1 MDLVNAEYESVGESK
16 AVVIDLTAGED
27 EIAQAQ
33 ARLAEQERQIVDRIL
48 LQDKEENQLIGQ
60 EEVEEAKE
68 FELEEQKMRLDH
80 QEALNQA
87 RRAFEGQHIEAI
99 RASNDPGHQQHK
111 AAVKFLEEKK
121 KEWDAIQER
130 ANLTFEQRL
139 DLRKQEFKEQMDT
152 KKLLWNQKMQKEVER
167 RTKIRDE
174 WIQAKNEWTLQNEKK
189 LAERK
194 AALDELKRVEAERK
208 IKTQDLKDREQQFKL
223 QTQEQQRQLEN
234 QWTAEKNQRQAEL
247 ASVDAQAKEAE
258 RKWRMAQADKKQ
270 EAELALK
277 FTAYLDD
284 RDDRLFKRQEATL
297 ALRSKIELNRQQF
310 EFDQQMRLA
319 DQQMRLVNQQQ
330 TRDAAEQKQRIQ
342 DEVARA
348 KHAFEERYK
357 LAKFE
362 HEQSLQALREEENR
376 RRNRAI
382 EEQKLRVLDMTQID
396 QRFKRELALQAQQL
410 KAAAEQ
416 EKQRLAQARFD
427 AEQQLKQ
434 EKLRLEQ
441 KRVLMEEVNKQ
452 RELEY
457 KTALDKRKLELEEA
471 NKRELTE
478 LKRQVDLEKVKLAKE
493 NANKGREQKRID
505 NELARL
511 AKKEEADAKALNQRY
526 ALEMKH
532 AEGMAKMELARH
544 KAEEEL
550 KIKRA
555 ELEFKQAERKKKKN
569 TGRLTLKRSTSD
581 ELDEDQ
587 AMGEGS
593 LLGDANRDEVES
605 LIGSDALSDKTSVD
619 AKEFKAL
626 ENFYSSLNRHLY
638 SNRKDLLD
646 VRGNPFVRL
655 TLDEPVLGG
664 AVKKAAL
671 QVIDTLTDYSKLV
684 KYLGFARM
692 VYDLDISTDKEQFVQ
707 TLVQLA
713 RTGLAPDLIRR
724 VGQAVDQLG
733 DNSVVPLL
741 IDIARSLSVV
751 RVSPE
756 MVAGV
761 AKLLAQYN
769 LTPENLLESK
779 SFLDVRLRQERE
791 IKDLEGRLDAER
803 KHSQMMNEYQQALD
817 RLSDQDKKEAE
828 AAILV
833 LRDKNF
839 LSRITLFRDIAI
851 WMSQQASP
859 VTSPDE
865 LWALIQRYNQVKN
878 DLMLAQNQGNISAD
892 LRDLLRLLDE
902 NLLQPKPTLQLL
914 RSLLNNPRTSNL
926 GSVADTIVRLE
937 RRNSDLS
944 DSFRKTL
951 VAMGSLLQVMQDV
964 SRRYA
969 SQVFLFV
976 ESFSNKMINV
986 IRDWNLPP
994 GNPLTPIIIGLTNRF
1009 QSDNYVEIKVAGQ
1022 DEFRTLDLS
1031 FNSQDLDLST
1041 DAVFLHAV
1049 SLLKWLDRFF
1059 VDPRRPGDLEMAGLW
1074 TRVTDGLYN
1083 WQQAVIDAFAKT
1095 DVSGQAQPVNTIL
1108 TSVSSATRTVADDMT
1123 KSLDRARTI
1132 TAETLDRFNRDLK
1145 TQEDRLN
1152 RRVEYL
1158 LTKPALGQYVLTVN
1172 SGQDSKVE
1180 QKARDLFKAFI
1191 DATRVALLDNK
1202 KDDANSVEVMAEIN
1216 KLATEMDKL
1225 KFESNVKDSEYKRLK
1240 SEHDKLKTD
1249 YKVVDDANNA
1259 SVKKINDAQTELNK
1273 YTPKTRITLKPGLVE
1288 DLATLLK
1295 FYDEKFDELNKT
1307 SAVVTTAA
1315 NNYGIKLR
1323 NNAQGVVLLF
1333 DEMKDVLDFFSDKY
1347 DNWKDASQTLVN
1359 LSNSRLFPGGHQPTQ
1374 DLDQDVKVVLAA
1386 FRAKLDDWEKTEKL
1400 VFSRAS
1406 KLPKVNPLQ
1415 GAPLEDNAKTVLD
1428 AYEKYRQDFDTLYK
1442 DEDTWWG
1449 VVEAARYPKPQYS
1462 IEDQKERSTWI
1473 TQLTNT
1479 VGVLDTLAQRRA
1491 IVLGWIKSLAELID
1505 QNDLFTVKELIA
1517 KAKGKGSS
1525 AKSASAAA
1533 SSKPSTSLN
1542 PYYRV
1547 QFNGEVDTL
1556 TGTDIFPV
1564 FLPSTPFMRLW
1575 LFAREFAGAASNQLG
1590 NILEPLAPGLEINDE
1605 RTLFIL
1611 RKYEQ
1616 TAPDKKNPDLPTG
1629 ANRAE
1634 LVKQQLADDEDKQNL
1649 KETAQER
1656 RKLQEQVA
1664 LQYIAQLDSYK
1675 DLGEYEVKVRQYFK
1689 EMATN
1694 ALVHCQEILQR
1705 TDLPDFRKITLAEL
1719 INSPNLSSGF
1729 ARMCGL
1735 YLLVKQGTVPG
1746 MISTQSSAANR
1757 VAEFD
1762 QHARN
1767 LPRMYRRQGKYV
1779 WEVVRIPSASDSS
1792 FNNSKRLRL

>member
-1 MDLVNAEYESVGESK
+1 MVNAEYQSIGESK

-27 EIAQAQ
+27 EIAQAE
-33 ARLAEQERQIVDRIL
+33 ARLVEQEQQIVERIL
-48 LQDKEENQLIGQ
+48 QQDKEEKQIVDQ

-68 FELEEQKMRLDH
+68 FELGEQKMRLDH
-80 QEALNQA
+80 QEALDQV

-99 RASNDPGHQQHK
+99 RASNNPNHPQYGD
-111 AAVKFLEEKK
+111 AVRFLEEKK
-121 KEWDAIQER
+121 QEWEAIQLR
-130 ANLTFEQRL
+130 ANLTFQQRL
-139 DLRKQEFKEQMDT
+139 QLRQQEFKEQIET
-152 KKLLWNQKMQKEVER
+152 KKLLWNQKMQKEIDR

-174 WIQAKNEWTLQNEKK
+174 WIQAKNEWTLQNQKK

-194 AALDELKRVEAERK
+194 AALDELKRVEAERN
-208 IKTQDLKDREQQFKL
+208 IKNQELQDRELQFKA

-234 QWTAEKNQRQAEL
+234 KWTEEKNQRQAEL
-247 ASVDAQAKEAE
+247 ARIDAQAKEAE

-270 EAELALK
+270 EAEMALK
-277 FTAYLDD
+277 FTAYFDD
-284 RDDRLFKRQEATL
+284 RDDRLFKRQEAAL
-297 ALRSKIELNRQQF
+297 ALRAKIELNRQQF

-319 DQQMRLVNQQQ
+319 KQQQ
-330 TRDAAEQKQRIQ
+330 SRADAKQQQRLQ
-342 DEVARA
+342 EELARA
-348 KHAFEERYK
+348 KRAFEEQYK
-357 LAKFE
+357 LTKLE

-382 EEQKLRVLDMTQID
+382 EEQKLRVLDMAQVD
-396 QRFKRELALQAQQL
+396 QRFKQQLAIEAQQL
-410 KAAAEQ
+410 KVALEQ

-427 AEQQLKQ
+427 AEQELKR

-441 KRVLMEEVNKQ
+441 KRVDMEQVTKQ

-457 KTALDKRKLELEEA
+457 QQALDAAKLKLEEK
-471 NKRELTE
+471 NKRELRE
-478 LKRQVDLEKVKLAKE
+478 LNDRIAKDKLELAKRTAE
-493 NANKGREQKRID
+493 TNLEAKRVA
-505 NELARL
+505 NELALRIKQEEAKAKEINQRL
-511 AKKEEADAKALNQRY
+511 ALEVKHQEA
-526 ALEMKH
+526 
-532 AEGMAKMELARH
+532 MAKMELATF

-550 KIKRA
+550 KLKKE
-555 ELEFKQAERKKKKN
+555 ELEFKYAERKKKK
-569 TGRLTLKRSTSD
+569 GRLTLKRSTSD
-581 ELDEDQ
+581 ESGADISMEN
-587 AMGEGS
+587 GS

-605 LIGSDALSDKTSVD
+605 LIGSDALSDRTSVD

-626 ENFYSSLNRHLY
+626 EDFYSSLNKHLY
-638 SNRKDLLD
+638 SNRRDLLD
-646 VRGNPFVRL
+646 AQGKSFVRL
-655 TLDEPVLGG
+655 TLGESVLNGS
-664 AVKKAAL
+664 VKKTAL
-671 QVIDTLTDYSKLV
+671 QVIDALVDYSKLI

-707 TLVQLA
+707 TLMQLA

-724 VGQAVDQLG
+724 VGQAVDQL
-733 DNSVVPLL
+733 DSSVVPLL
-741 IDIARSLSVV
+741 IDIARSLSVA
-751 RVSPE
+751 RVSPD
-756 MVAGV
+756 MVVGV
-761 AKLLAQYN
+761 ARMLAEN
-769 LTPENLLESK
+769 RLTLDNLLESK
-779 SFLDVRLRQERE
+779 SFLEARSRQERQ
-791 IKDLEGRLDAER
+791 IKDLEGQLEEER

-817 RLSDQDKKEAE
+817 RLNDQDKQEAN

-839 LSRITLFRDIAI
+839 LSRITLFRDISI
-851 WMSQQASP
+851 WMSQQEAP
-859 VTSPDE
+859 IKTPDA
-865 LWALIQRYNQVKN
+865 LWASIQQYSKLQTELV
-878 DLMLAQNQGNISAD
+878 LAKNQGNISAD
-892 LRDLLRLLDE
+892 LRDLLRLLDD

-926 GSVADTIVRLE
+926 GSVADTIVQLE

-944 DSFRKTL
+944 VSFRQTL
-951 VAMGSLLQVMQDV
+951 VAMGSLVQVVQDV

-994 GNPLTPIIIGLTNRF
+994 GNPLTLLVAELTNRF
-1009 QSDNYVEIKVAGQ
+1009 QSDNYVEIKVAGK

-1031 FNSQDLDLST
+1031 FNSQGLDLST

-1059 VDPRRPGDLEMAGLW
+1059 VDPKRPGNAEMAGLW
-1074 TRVTDGLYN
+1074 NRVTDGLYN

-1108 TSVSSATRTVADDMT
+1108 ASVSSATRAVADDMT
-1123 KSLDRARTI
+1123 KSLDRARTM
-1132 TAETLDRFNRDLK
+1132 TVETLDRFSRDLK

-1172 SGQDSKVE
+1172 SGQDSRVE
-1180 QKARDLFKAFI
+1180 QKARELFKAFI
-1191 DATRVALLDNK
+1191 DATRVALLENK

-1216 KLATEMDKL
+1216 KLANEMDKL
-1225 KFESNVKDSEYKRLK
+1225 KFESNVKDNEYKRLD
-1240 SEHDKLKTD
+1240 SEHKKLEQEYKTT
-1249 YKVVDDANNA
+1249 DDANKA
-1259 SVKKINDAQTELNK
+1259 SVKKINDAQNVLNA
-1273 YTPKTRITLKPGLVE
+1273 YAPKTTVGMLPDLVT
-1288 DLATLLK
+1288 DTKNMLD
-1295 FYDEKFDELNKT
+1295 FYDKKLDELKTT
-1307 SAVVTTAA
+1307 SAVVTAMA
-1315 NNYGIKLR
+1315 IKYNIPLGS
-1323 NNAQGVVLLF
+1323 NAPQVLLF
-1333 DEMKDVLDFFSDKY
+1333 DEMKTVLDFFSKRY
-1347 DNWKDASQTLVN
+1347 ENWKAASQTLVN
-1359 LSNSRLFPGGHQPTQ
+1359 LSTDNDLFPGGHQPTQ
-1374 DLDQDVKVVLAA
+1374 DLDQDVKDVLTE
-1386 FRAKLDDWEKTEKL
+1386 FRKKLGDWGKTQAL
-1400 VFSRAS
+1400 VFLYAN
-1406 KLPKVNPLQ
+1406 KLPNVNPLQ
-1415 GAPLEDNAKTVLD
+1415 GAPLEDNTKTVLD

-1442 DEDTWWG
+1442 DEDKWWG
-1449 VVEAARYPKPQYS
+1449 VIEIARYPKPQYS
-1462 IEDQKERSTWI
+1462 LEDQKERSTWI
-1473 TQLTNT
+1473 TQLSQT

-1491 IVLGWIKSLAELID
+1491 IVLGWIKSLADLID
-1505 QNDLFTVKELIA
+1505 QNDLFTVKELID

-1525 AKSASAAA
+1525 SAKSAASA
-1533 SSKPSTSLN
+1533 SQPSTSLN

-1556 TGTDIFPV
+1556 TGGEVFPV
-1564 FLPSTPFMRLW
+1564 FLLSTPFMRLW

-1611 RKYEQ
+1611 RTYQ
-1616 TAPDKKNPDLPTG
+1616 NQNPGQKDNPPLPTG

-1634 LVKQQLADDEDKQNL
+1634 LAKQQLADDEDKQNL
-1649 KETAQER
+1649 KETAEER
-1656 RKLQEQVA
+1656 RKFQEKIA
-1664 LQYIAQLDSYK
+1664 LKYIKQLDDYK
-1675 DLGEYEVKVRQYFK
+1675 DLDQYEIKVRQYFK
-1689 EMATN
+1689 EMAMN

-1705 TDLPDFRKITLAEL
+1705 SDLPDFRRITLAEL
-1719 INSPNLSSGF
+1719 INSPHLSSGF

-1779 WEVVRIPSASDSS
+1779 WEVVRIPSSVTDKTTTI
-1792 FNNSKRLRL
+1792 NKRIRL

>member
-1 MDLVNAEYESVGESK
+1 MVNADYESVGESK

-33 ARLAEQERQIVDRIL
+33 ARLVEQEQQIVDRIL
-48 LQDKEENQLIGQ
+48 QQNKEEQQLIDQ

-87 RRAFEGQHIEAI
+87 RRAFEGQYIEAI
-99 RASNDPGHQQHK
+99 RASNDPMHEQHK

-121 KEWDAIQER
+121 KEWDAIQDR

-139 DLRKQEFKEQMDT
+139 ELRKQEFKEQMDT

-208 IKTQDLKDREQQFKL
+208 IKNQELQARELQFKA
-223 QTQEQQRQLEN
+223 QSQEQQRQLEN

-247 ASVDAQAKEAE
+247 ASIDAQAKEAE

-277 FTAYLDD
+277 FAAYLDD

-297 ALRSKIELNRQQF
+297 ALRAKIELNRQRF

-319 DQQMRLVNQQQ
+319 DQQMRLVNLQQ
-330 TRDAAEQKQRIQ
+330 TRSAAEQKQRIQ
-342 DEVARA
+342 DEIARA
-348 KHAFEERYK
+348 KHAFEERFKASK
-357 LAKFE
+357 LE

-376 RRNRAI
+376 RRNRTI
-382 EEQKLRVLDMTQID
+382 EEQKLRVLDMAQVD
-396 QRFKRELALQAQQL
+396 QRFKHELALQVQQL
-410 KAAAEQ
+410 KVEAEK

-427 AEQQLKQ
+427 VEQELKR

-441 KRVLMEEVNKQ
+441 KRVDMEQVTKD

-471 NKRELTE
+471 NKRELRESNDRIARDKLE
-478 LKRQVDLEKVKLAKE
+478 LAQRTAETNLEAKRLA
-493 NANKGREQKRID
+493 
-505 NELARL
+505 NELAFQI
-511 AKKEEADAKALNQRY
+511 KQEEAKAKEINQRL

-532 AEGMAKMELARH
+532 AEGMAKLELATR

-555 ELEFKQAERKKKKN
+555 ELEFKQAERKKKK
-569 TGRLTLKRSTSD
+569 GRLTLKRSTSD
-581 ELDEDQ
+581 ELGEDQ
-587 AMGEGS
+587 AMDGGS

-605 LIGSDALSDKTSVD
+605 LIGSDALSDRTSVD

-626 ENFYSSLNRHLY
+626 EDFYSSLNRHIY
-638 SNRKDLLD
+638 NNRRDLLD
-646 VRGNPFVRL
+646 AQGKSFVRL
-655 TLDEPVLGG
+655 TLGESVLNGS
-664 AVKKAAL
+664 VKRTAL
-671 QVIDTLTDYSKLV
+671 QVIDTLVDYSKFI

-724 VGQAVDQLG
+724 VGLAVDQL
-733 DNSVVPLL
+733 DSSVVPSL
-741 IDIARSLSVV
+741 IDIARSLSVA
-751 RVSPE
+751 RVSPD
-756 MVAGV
+756 MVVGV
-761 AKLLAQYN
+761 ARMLAEN
-769 LTPENLLESK
+769 RLTLDNLLESK
-779 SFLDVRLRQERE
+779 SMLEARSRQERE
-791 IKDLEGRLDAER
+791 IKDLKGQLEEER
-803 KHSQMMNEYQQALD
+803 KHSEMKDEYLQALD
-817 RLSDQDKKEAE
+817 RLSEQDKQEAN
-828 AAILV
+828 AAILL

-851 WMSQQASP
+851 WMSQQEAP
-859 VTSPDE
+859 IKTPE
-865 LWALIQRYNQVKN
+865 ALWASIQQYSKLQT
-878 DLMLAQNQGNISAD
+878 DLMLVQNQNNISAD
-892 LRDLLRLLDE
+892 LRDLLRLLDD

-951 VAMGSLLQVMQDV
+951 VAMAAVLQVMQDV
-964 SRRYA
+964 SKRYA
-969 SQVFLFV
+969 SQVLLYIQNL
-976 ESFSNKMINV
+976 SNQMYQV
-986 IRDWNLPP
+986 IASWGLAPN
-994 GNPLTPIIIGLTNRF
+994 NPLAVFVQDLTRRF
-1009 QSDNYVEIKVAGQ
+1009 VADNYSVEVKADGPQ
-1022 DEFRTLDLS
+1022 FGTLDLT
-1031 FNSQDLDLST
+1031 FKVQGLDLST
-1041 DAVFLHAV
+1041 DAVFLHTV
-1049 SLLKWLDRFF
+1049 SLLKWLDRFL
-1059 VDPRRPGDLEMAGLW
+1059 VDPKRPSDPGMASLWSRASAGL
-1074 TRVTDGLYN
+1074 DD
-1083 WQQAVIDAFAKT
+1083 WQQAVIDTFAKT
-1095 DVSGQAQPVNTIL
+1095 DVTGPAQPVATITNGIFSASRNVSTVVEDSL
-1108 TSVSSATRTVADDMT
+1108 RKVNSVTVD
-1123 KSLDRARTI
+1123 SLDR
-1132 TAETLDRFNRDLK
+1132 FSRDLK

-1172 SGQDSKVE
+1172 SGQDSKTE

-1191 DATRVALLDNK
+1191 DATRVALLENK

-1216 KLATEMDKL
+1216 KLANEMDKL
-1225 KFESNVKDSEYKRLK
+1225 KFESNVKDSEYKRLE
-1240 SEHDKLKTD
+1240 SEHKKLETDFKTTDKAKRDAETKISDAQRELTTPAAKALVGLQSDLVIDLKAVLKVYGDKLDELEQTS
-1249 YKVVDDANNA
+1249 KVVTAMA
-1259 SVKKINDAQTELNK
+1259 TKYGVALN
-1273 YTPKTRITLKPGLVE
+1273 R
-1288 DLATLLK
+1288 
-1295 FYDEKFDELNKT
+1295 
-1307 SAVVTTAA
+1307 
-1315 NNYGIKLR
+1315 
-1323 NNAQGVVLLF
+1323 NAQASVLLF
-1333 DEMKDVLDFFSDKY
+1333 KDMDAVLDFFSKKY
-1347 DNWKDASQTLVN
+1347 
-1359 LSNSRLFPGGHQPTQ
+1359 
-1374 DLDQDVKVVLAA
+1374 
-1386 FRAKLDDWEKTEKL
+1386 DDWEETEKL
-1400 VFSRAS
+1400 VFAYANQ
-1406 KLPKVNPLQ
+1406 KLRNVSPLQ
-1415 GAPLEDNAKTVLD
+1415 KDLLKKNTETVLN
-1428 AYEKYRQDFDTLYK
+1428 AYEKYRADFDALYK
-1442 DEDTWWG
+1442 DEDKWWG

-1462 IEDQKERSTWI
+1462 VEDQKERSTWI
-1473 TQLTNT
+1473 TQLSNT

-1491 IVLGWIKSLAELID
+1491 IVLGWIKSLADLID
-1505 QNDLFTVKELIA
+1505 QNDLFTVKELIN

-1525 AKSASAAA
+1525 SAKSAASA
-1533 SSKPSTSLN
+1533 SQPSAPSN

-1556 TGTDIFPV
+1556 TGGEVFPV

-1611 RKYEQ
+1611 RTYQNQNPGPK
-1616 TAPDKKNPDLPTG
+1616 DNPDLPTG
-1629 ANRAE
+1629 AKRAE
-1634 LVKQQLADDEDKQNL
+1634 LAKQQLADDEDKQNL
-1649 KETAQER
+1649 KETAEER
-1656 RKLQEQVA
+1656 RKFQEKVA
-1664 LQYIAQLDSYK
+1664 LKYIKQLDDYK
-1675 DLGEYEVKVRQYFK
+1675 DLDQYEIKVRQYFK
-1689 EMATN
+1689 EMAMN

-1705 TDLPDFRKITLAEL
+1705 SDLPDFRRITLAEL
-1719 INSPNLSSGF
+1719 INSLHLSSGF

-1779 WEVVRIPSASDSS
+1779 WEVVRIPSSVSDKTTTI
-1792 FNNSKRLRL
+1792 NKRIRL